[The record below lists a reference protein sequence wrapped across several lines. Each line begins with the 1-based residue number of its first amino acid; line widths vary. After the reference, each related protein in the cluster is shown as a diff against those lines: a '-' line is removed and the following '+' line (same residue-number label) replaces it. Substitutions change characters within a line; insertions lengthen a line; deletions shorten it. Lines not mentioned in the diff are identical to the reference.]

1 MSAFIEN
8 NNSNDENDGN
18 NETIQI
24 NNKTPAKSYIR
35 DLSAL
40 ELIQQTINRA
50 RNANLNVEY
59 LFDINSK
66 NLKAIYFGDSNIKN
80 LRKELESTTA
90 QRQCNEVLGDS
101 NIEYSTNDSYCFFN
115 LPRPENETEN
125 NKYENSKL
133 INSYCWLCGTA
144 FHNKSRAI
152 DCEHIIP
159 ILFAVLFLGVCPGNY
174 VEKFSNEMKDAYS
187 LNYLY
192 AHSSCNRK
200 KSNLLLI
207 KWDEKNKKMIFD
219 EENAKKLQDR
229 IIKSKLVK
237 VLNLIN
243 TDKEEDILNY
253 KNAMMDNFKSKIEKI
268 CDVINKEYKEIRKTK
283 DETTYV
289 KYILDMTKAYL
300 CEKTYLMLNDEMEKR
315 EKINELLNKNYGITE
330 EEKINEINALN
341 EELMEDGGKTLNI
354 INTGYNKKIIR
365 EDNKIINEVVKEQ
378 DEIIN
383 KEENINEITKTA
395 EKLKKNPENNPELH
409 IEINKI
415 NKINDELNDY
425 FQRLISNVETPM
437 IGKTKTP
444 TINKPPDRKRKLPV
458 KINLDEK
465 FTLVEEEEEKEK
477 ENSKRQKFGGNSK
490 RKTIKKRKQK
500 NIRKTIKIIKS
511 NRKII
516 NN

>member
-1 MSAFIEN
+1 MSAFI
-8 NNSNDENDGN
+8 GN
-18 NETIQI
+18 NENENKDEDKII

-35 DLSAL
+35 DLTAL
-40 ELIQQTINRA
+40 EFIQQTINRA
-50 RNANLNVEY
+50 RNTNLNVEY

-66 NLKAIYFGDSNIKN
+66 NLKAIYFGNSKIKN
-80 LRKELESTTA
+80 LRRELERISA

-101 NIEYSTNDSYCFFN
+101 NIEYSTNNSYCFFN
-115 LPRPENETEN
+115 SPTLEHATEN
-125 NKYENSKL
+125 NKYEKSEL

-159 ILFAVLFLGVCPGNY
+159 ILFAVLFLGVCPGKSI
-174 VEKFSNEMKDAYS
+174 EKFSTEMKDAYS

-200 KSNLLLI
+200 KSNILLI

-219 EENAKKLQDR
+219 EENAKILQDR

-237 VLNLIN
+237 VLNLMN
-243 TDKEEDILNY
+243 SNNKLDILNY
-253 KNAMMDNFKSKIEKI
+253 ENAMMNNFKSKIEKI

-341 EELMEDGGKTLNI
+341 EELMEDGGETLNI
-354 INTGYNKKIIR
+354 VNRNFNEEIINEANEIIN
-365 EDNKIINEVVKEQ
+365 EAVEEQGKIINDKKNT
-378 DEIIN
+378 DIIN
-383 KEENINEITKTA
+383 DTA
-395 EKLKKNPENNPELH
+395 KKLNNSKSLS
-409 IEINKI
+409 EINRI

-425 FQRLISNVETPM
+425 FQRLISNVETP
-437 IGKTKTP
+437 IIESQK
-444 TINKPPDRKRKLPV
+444 KRKIEYQQQKEDQPPNNV
-458 KINLDEK
+458 NINLNNVFK
-465 FTLVEEEEEKEK
+465 
-477 ENSKRQKFGGNSK
+477 KRNTGRNTGGNSK
-490 RKTIKKRKQK
+490 RKTIKKRKQNK
-500 NIRKTIKIIKS
+500 IRKTIKNK
-511 NRKII
+511 
-516 NN
+516 

>member
-1 MSAFIEN
+1 MSAFNFIEN
-8 NNSNDENDGN
+8 NNSNENEEN
-18 NETIQI
+18 MQT
-24 NNKTPAKSYIR
+24 NNKTPVKSYIR

-40 ELIQQTINRA
+40 EFIQQTINRA
-50 RNANLNVEY
+50 RNTNLNVEY

-80 LRKELESTTA
+80 LRRELEEISA

-115 LPRPENETEN
+115 SPTLEDATEN
-125 NKYENSKL
+125 NKYEKSEL

-159 ILFAVLFLGVCPGNY
+159 ILFAVLFLGVCP
-174 VEKFSNEMKDAYS
+174 EKSIKKFSTEMKDAYS

-207 KWDEKNKKMIFD
+207 KWDADNKKMIFD
-219 EENAKKLQDR
+219 EKNAKILQDR
-229 IIKSKLVK
+229 ILKSKLVK
-237 VLNLIN
+237 VLNLIDSKKN
-243 TDKEEDILNY
+243 EKSAISTYE
-253 KNAMMDNFKSKIEKI
+253 NAMMDNFKSKIEKI
-268 CDVINKEYKEIRKTK
+268 CHVINKEYKEIRKTK

-315 EKINELLNKNYGITE
+315 EKINELLNKNYHVTE
-330 EEKINEINALN
+330 EIKTLN

-354 INTGYNKKIIR
+354 INKDVNQKIIR
-365 EDNKIINEVVKEQ
+365 EDNEIINEVVKEQ

-383 KEENINEITKTA
+383 HEENTAIINETA
-395 EKLKKNPENNPELH
+395 KKLNNSKSLS
-409 IEINKI
+409 EINKI

-425 FQRLISNVETPM
+425 FQSLISNVETPM
-437 IGKTKTP
+437 IESQ
-444 TINKPPDRKRKLPV
+444 KRKIEYQQWEEGQPQNNV
-458 KINLDEK
+458 NINLNEVFK
-465 FTLVEEEEEKEK
+465 
-477 ENSKRQKFGGNSK
+477 KRNTGRNTGGNFK

-500 NIRKTIKIIKS
+500 NIRKTIKKIKS
-511 NRKII
+511 HRKII